1 MHHASRWNELTV
13 ALSGQLLR
21 PIQRLGVNFA
31 GQAYW
36 TGDGEGVSV
45 YDSDTKT
52 TRSLKSILK
61 RKSKFLVGDKVI
73 YEYAEIN
80 TPLFILET
88 RVEDIRVFSEREG
101 YPLKIK
107 YSLSTDFKLLSTFPS
122 SNMNPPLER
131 IFAFFKTRWVRQFKL
146 TKVASNKRKR
156 DDVALQLQKLKF

>member
-45 YDSDTKT
+45 YYSDKKT

-88 RVEDIRVFSEREG
+88 RVKEIHIYPEQEG
-101 YPLKIK
+101 YPLKIR
-107 YSLSTDFKLLSTFPS
+107 YRLSTEFEVLSTFPS
-122 SNMNPPLER
+122 SSMDPPLER
-131 IFAFFKTRWVRQFKL
+131 IFAFFKRTWVRQFKL

-156 DDVALQLQKLKF
+156 PEPCSPNNSW

>member
-88 RVEDIRVFSEREG
+88 RVKEIHIYPEQEG
-101 YPLKIK
+101 YPLKIR
-107 YSLSTDFKLLSTFPS
+107 YRLSTEFEVLSTFPS
-122 SNMNPPLER
+122 SSMDPPLER
-131 IFAFFKTRWVRQFKL
+131 IFAFFKRTWVRQFKL

-156 DDVALQLQKLKF
+156 PEPCSPNNSW